1 MKVYQAV
8 ISGNVDIKEGVIFVK
23 SGLFYSEEVKNKYP
37 YMFEEPT
44 CEEIVEPV
52 EAEEIIEPVLVIEPV
67 IEEVEEVEEIVV
79 PELVE
84 EEIVEVKEV
93 IETKVT
99 NTKK

>member
-67 IEEVEEVEEIVV
+67 IEEAEEIIE

-84 EEIVEVKEV
+84 KEIIEVKEV
-93 IETKVT
+93 VETKVT